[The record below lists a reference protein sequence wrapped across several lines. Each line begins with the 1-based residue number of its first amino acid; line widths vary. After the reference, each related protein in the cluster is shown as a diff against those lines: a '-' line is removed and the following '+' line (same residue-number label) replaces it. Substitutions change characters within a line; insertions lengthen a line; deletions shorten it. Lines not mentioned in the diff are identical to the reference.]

1 MYYVRATRGLSDT
14 TTIALRKFYE
24 NDNYALMYKN
34 ETLDNLETLLDFW
47 NDVTNQDVERFS
59 IRVLRRLFVLS
70 YAPNGMWRYFTSVY
84 FMKNKDAEGKLD
96 DELFYSFLNTIT
108 AFIWAYS
115 VFKPGVNSLRTPVYA
130 EMLKIIEGKP
140 VDFANFK
147 FDEQQISNMFRDYN
161 FYNMRPITKSMLAW
175 WAFHDDSQP
184 LMSLETQFDIE
195 HIFAKNRVSHETMAN
210 KYNVEKLGNKA
221 ILEKRINIRASDYK
235 FGDKKKYYYGFE
247 SQGKKKDGTKVK
259 ELLDLAN
266 AKSDFSEDDI
276 LTRHASILDGFID
289 FLKANNLIKEP

>member
-1 MYYVRATRGLSDT
+1 MDELFTRYMYYVRATRGLSDT

-96 DELFYSFLNTIT
+96 DELFYNFLNTIT

-140 VDFANFK
+140 VDFNPFVGRKAGEKSYAVFLIFNPRIDMKLCENLF
-147 FDEQQISNMFRDYN
+147 FTAELDWVFRNSVY
-161 FYNMRPITKSMLAW
+161 
-175 WAFHDDSQP
+175 
-184 LMSLETQFDIE
+184 
-195 HIFAKNRVSHETMAN
+195 
-210 KYNVEKLGNKA
+210 KYQNNVKA
-221 ILEKRINIRASDYK
+221 RY
-235 FGDKKKYYYGFE
+235 
-247 SQGKKKDGTKVK
+247 
-259 ELLDLAN
+259 
-266 AKSDFSEDDI
+266 SDFKLS
-276 LTRHASILDGFID
+276 LSYRLQ
-289 FLKANNLIKEP
+289 

>member
-1 MYYVRATRGLSDT
+1 MVCSR
-14 TTIALRKFYE
+14 IA
-24 NDNYALMYKN
+24 
-34 ETLDNLETLLDFW
+34 FW

-96 DELFYSFLNTIT
+96 DELFYNFLNTIT

-175 WAFHDDSQP
+175 WAYSDPKQE
-184 LMSLETQFDIE
+184 LMKIETSYDIE
-195 HIFAKNRVSHETMAN
+195 HIFARNRAYHDTLQN
-210 KYNVEKLGNKA
+210 KKCMDMLGNKA
-221 ILEKRINIRASDYK
+221 LLEKRINIRASDYK
-235 FGDKKKYYYGFE
+235 FEDKKKYYKGYINARNQE
-247 SQGKKKDGTKVK
+247 KEGTQIN
-259 ELLDLAN
+259 ELIVLADSKADFTEQDIITRDN
-266 AKSDFSEDDI
+266 AI
-276 LTRHASILDGFID
+276 IDGFVG
-289 FLKANNLIKEP
+289 FLKANDLIQS